1 MVERAQTSH
10 LPDPYHKEPLQQGIT
25 TLPIQ
30 KLGK

>member
-25 TLPIQ
+25 ITLPI
-30 KLGK
+30 